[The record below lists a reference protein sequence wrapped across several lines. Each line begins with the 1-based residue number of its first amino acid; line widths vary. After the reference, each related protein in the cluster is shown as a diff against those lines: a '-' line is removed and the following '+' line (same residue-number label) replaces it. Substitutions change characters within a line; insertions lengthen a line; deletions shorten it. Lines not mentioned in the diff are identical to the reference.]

1 MMLYSY
7 FSHPNN
13 ICMSYFKHWGQSMY
27 FARRMFFGS
36 IKAII
41 HAFIP
46 PIYKTNTRKLA
57 TEITITIQTNDCNRM
72 TTPTQTR
79 QATPTPTQ
87 TTPTQTP
94 LISPIEKPHFIQDI
108 LDTH

>member
-1 MMLYSY
+1 
-7 FSHPNN
+7 
-13 ICMSYFKHWGQSMY
+13 
-27 FARRMFFGS
+27 MFFGS

-87 TTPTQTP
+87 TTPTQTTPTQTTPTQTP